1 MPAMEQNDTGD
12 SVTLGV
18 GSDAGGETDAGKSI
32 TLSSFITGMGASM
45 HWSMR
50 GGYMHR
56 DRQKKNNNSAPIRSS
71 VTSKTM
77 PDGKITKE
85 CMAGSDCG
93 QEGSNELTVFML
105 PHPLHF
111 FLYF

>member
-1 MPAMEQNDTGD
+1 MAMPAMEQNDTGD

-56 DRQKKNNNSAPIRSS
+56 DRQKKTTTVHQSEAALHPKPCQMEKSPKS
-71 VTSKTM
+71 VWLEVTVVR
-77 PDGKITKE
+77 KE
-85 CMAGSDCG
+85 AT
-93 QEGSNELTVFML
+93 N
-105 PHPLHF
+105 
-111 FLYF
+111 